1 MERIFA
7 IFDQLPITASY
18 LFHKRASCAMKRG
31 EEIMTTA
38 SPYTIIDSAAQPIE
52 RHTLAIKV
60 DNEPGVLARVIGLF
74 SGRGYNIESLTVSE
88 IDAENHQSR
97 ITIVTTGTAMVIEQ
111 IKAQLER
118 LVPVH
123 GVRDLTIEGP
133 HVERELA
140 LIKVSGVGEKRV
152 ESLRIAELFR
162 ARVLDAALDSFVF
175 EMTGTT
181 DKLNAFI
188 DLMVPLGL
196 VDVSRTGIVA
206 ISRGNKS
213 F

>member
-1 MERIFA
+1 MAR
-7 IFDQLPITASY
+7 S
-18 LFHKRASCAMKRG
+18 H
-31 EEIMTTA
+31 
-38 SPYTIIDSAAQPIE
+38 YTITDSSHIPIE

-74 SGRGYNIESLTVSE
+74 AGRGYNIESLTVAETES
-88 IDAENHQSR
+88 ENHQSR

-111 IKAQLER
+111 IKAQLGR
-118 LVPVH
+118 LIPVH
-123 GVRDLTIEGP
+123 GVHDLTIEGP
-133 HVERELA
+133 HIERELA
-140 LIKVSGVGEKRV
+140 LIKVGGVGEKRV

-162 ARVLDAALDSFVF
+162 ARVLDAGLDSFVF
-175 EMTGTT
+175 EITGTT
-181 DKLNAFI
+181 EKLNAFI

>member
-1 MERIFA
+1 
-7 IFDQLPITASY
+7 
-18 LFHKRASCAMKRG
+18 
-31 EEIMTTA
+31 MTTA

-60 DNEPGVLARVIGLF
+60 DNEPGTLARVIGLF

-123 GVRDLTIEGP
+123 GVRDLTIDGP

-188 DLMVPLGL
+188 NLMVPLGL